1 MVTLG
6 YAFRQLCELNHI
18 VEAMELSARAVLI
31 LAAAVVTTAAA
42 VMLYVRASRRVY
54 PGFGFWTLAMLAYLA
69 GLAVFAL
76 KDLWS
81 LARPLAG
88 QLLIAA
94 PFLIALGFRRFYPPQ
109 LRLSWRWDVTL
120 LGLSL
125 LILLLPA
132 LTRMAGLQVGVFS
145 LLYALAHLYLL
156 ALLMWLRDGR
166 RNATLRAYALVLLGV
181 AALFTYRAFVSFFL
195 EPGHE
200 LFFEDSSALLRM
212 AWNAIAV
219 VLTLCLFL
227 VLTFERTEQELIRTQ
242 QQLRQLAQFDSL
254 TGAASRSHFLALAW
268 QAVQTSARQAAATL
282 VMFDLDHFKRIND
295 NHGHACGDQA
305 LQQLAM
311 TVQANL
317 RAGDVFGRLGGDE
330 FALLLPATDA
340 AAAGL
345 VCQRIA
351 ERLRAVPQPAGAEA
365 LTLSMGAVTVA
376 PPETIERALARAD
389 AALYRAKREGRDHLV
404 MDNAAASTGL
414 YASD

>member
-1 MVTLG
+1 MD
-6 YAFRQLCELNHI
+6 
-18 VEAMELSARAVLI
+18 LSARAVLI
-31 LAAAVVTTAAA
+31 LAAAVVTTAAT

-76 KDLWS
+76 KDVWS
-81 LARPLAG
+81 LARPLAS
-88 QLLIAA
+88 QLLVAA
-94 PFLIALGFRRFYPPQ
+94 PFLIALGFRRFYQQQ
-109 LRLSWRWDVTL
+109 LRLSLRWDVSL
-120 LGLSL
+120 LALSL
-125 LILLLPA
+125 LTLLLLPV
-132 LTRMAGLQVGVFS
+132 LTTTAGQQVGVFS
-145 LLYALAHLYLL
+145 LLYAAAHLYLL

-200 LFFEDSSALLRM
+200 IFFEDASALLRM
-212 AWNAIAV
+212 AWNAVAV

-227 VLTFERTEQELIRTQ
+227 VLTFERTEQELVRTQ

-295 NHGHACGDQA
+295 NHGHASGDQA

-330 FALLLPATDA
+330 FALLLPATTPA
-340 AAAGL
+340 AATS

-351 ERLRAVPQPAGAEA
+351 ERLKAVPQTDNATT
-365 LTLSMGAVTVA
+365 LTLSMGAVTVT

-389 AALYRAKREGRDHLV
+389 AALYRAKREGRDRLII
-404 MDNAAASTGL
+404 DDAAASAGL